1 MKPEGMEPAVAQ
13 FLEVLEIQRKSS
25 PHTLRAYGIDLREW
39 AEGMA
44 EMGFSTLEHIERG
57 LKPLHLRTYLAKRID
72 THEKSSLCRKLSA
85 IRSFL
90 KYCRSEGWISRDI
103 GRLVPSPKTKK
114 SLPRFLMIEEAK
126 ELIEAPDL
134 STVLGRRDRAILEL
148 IYGSGLRVS
157 EAVGL
162 SLSDVDLKEGWVRVF
177 GKGSKE
183 RTVPM
188 GAPASDAITS
198 MLSDRT
204 SIGGKAAAAAPLFI
218 NFRGGRLTTRSIARM
233 LAKHLIRIAAS
244 RLISPHGLRHSFATH
259 LLAAGADLRGIQE
272 LLGHAQLSTTQRY
285 THVDLGG
292 VVEEYRSAHPLEKK
306 RPLR

>member
-1 MKPEGMEPAVAQ
+1 MESAITK

-39 AEGMA
+39 AQGMA
-44 EMGFSTLEHIERG
+44 EMGFSSLNQIDER
-57 LKPLHLRTYLAKRID
+57 LKPLHLRSYLAKRME
-72 THEKSSLCRKLSA
+72 THEKTSLCRKLSA

-90 KYCRSEGWISRDI
+90 KFCRSEGWTTRDI
-103 GRLVPSPKTKK
+103 GGLVPSPKIKK

-162 SLSDVDLKEGWVRVF
+162 DVGAVDLEKGWVKVL

-183 RTVPM
+183 RTIPV
-188 GAPASDAITS
+188 GKPAADAITE
-198 MLSDRT
+198 MLADRIAL
-204 SIGGKAAAAAPLFI
+204 SPRSPLFI
-218 NFRGGRLTTRSIARM
+218 NFRGGRMTARSVARM
-233 LAKHLIRIAAS
+233 LAKQLVRIAAS

-272 LLGHAQLSTTQRY
+272 LLGHAQLATTQRY

-306 RPLR
+306 SR

>member
-1 MKPEGMEPAVAQ
+1 MKPEALEPAIAQ

-39 AEGMA
+39 AAAMA
-44 EMGFSTLEHIERG
+44 EMGFNTLPQVDRG
-57 LKPLHLRTYLAKRID
+57 LKPLHLRSYLAKKMD
-72 THEKSSLCRKLSA
+72 THEKTSLCRKLSA

-90 KYCRSEGWISRDI
+90 KHSRREGWITRDI
-103 GRLVPSPKTKK
+103 GGLVPSPKTKK
-114 SLPRFLMIEEAK
+114 SLPRFLRIEEAR

-162 SLSDVDLKEGWVRVF
+162 GTDDVDLAQGWVKVF

-183 RTVPM
+183 RTLPV
-188 GAPASDAITS
+188 GKPAIDAIS
-198 MLSDRT
+198 AMLADRE
-204 SIGGKAAAAAPLFI
+204 IKKPHGEAEAPLFT
-218 NFRGGRLTTRSIARM
+218 NFRGGRITTRSVARM
-233 LAKHLIRIAAS
+233 LAKHLVRIAAS

-272 LLGHAQLSTTQRY
+272 LLGHAQLATTQRY

-292 VVEEYRSAHPLEKK
+292 VVEEYRSAHPLERKTAK
-306 RPLR
+306 

>member
-1 MKPEGMEPAVAQ
+1 MEPAIAQ

-39 AEGMA
+39 AEGMTA
-44 EMGFSTLEHIERG
+44 MGFSTLAQIDRG
-57 LKPLHLRTYLAKRID
+57 LKPLHLRSYLAKRID
-72 THEKSSLCRKLSA
+72 THEKSSLCRKLSV

-90 KYCRSEGWISRDI
+90 KFCRSEAWITRDI
-103 GRLVPSPKTKK
+103 GGLVPSPKIKK
-114 SLPRFLMIEEAK
+114 SLPRFLMIEETK

-162 SLSDVDLKEGWVRVF
+162 SLGDIDLNEGWVRVF

-183 RTVPM
+183 RTIPM
-188 GAPASDAITS
+188 GAPATEAIAM
-198 MLSDRT
+198 MLSDRE
-204 SIGGKAAAAAPLFI
+204 GVHAEKALFT
-218 NFRGGRLTTRSIARM
+218 NFRGGRITTRSVARM
-233 LAKHLIRIAAS
+233 LAKHLVRIAAS

-272 LLGHAQLSTTQRY
+272 LLGHAQLATTQRY

-306 RPLR
+306 SGK